1 MDHYGDFQNEIYLQ
15 ALGGTLPAYPV
26 EPGELERAALEAM
39 SPRTRGYVAGG
50 AGAERT
56 MAANL
61 AAFDRWRLLP
71 RMFRG
76 VTGRDLATSV
86 CGTDLPAPVLLAP
99 VGVLGI
105 VHPDAERTVAR
116 AAAGLGV
123 PMVLSSAASTAM
135 EDVAGALDGSPAW
148 FQLYWPGDRGV
159 ARSFVQRAEAAGYR
173 AIVVTLD
180 TWQLGWRPRDLTAGY
195 LPFLLGEGIANYLSD
210 PQFRGG
216 LARPPEEDMA
226 AAVLRWVALFSDP
239 ALTWSDLAWLREQ
252 TALPILVKGV
262 LHRDDAR
269 AALDAGV
276 DGIVVSNH
284 GGRQVDGAV
293 AALDCLP
300 AVVDMVHGRVP
311 VLLDSGV
318 RTGADV
324 VKAVALGAAAVLLGR
339 PYVHGLALGGE
350 DGVRHVLRCL
360 LADLDLTLALTG
372 CRSLAEL
379 SPGSLAPAQIDAS
392 ISSRS
397 PR

>member
-1 MDHYGDFQNEIYLQ
+1 VGHYGDFQNEIYLQ
-15 ALGGTLPAYPV
+15 ALGGTPPAYPMQA
-26 EPGELERAALEAM
+26 GELERAAHEAM

-71 RMFRG
+71 RMLRG
-76 VTGRDLATSV
+76 VTGRDLSTSV

-105 VHPDAERTVAR
+105 VHPDAERAVAR

-123 PMVLSSAASTAM
+123 PMVLSSASSTSI
-135 EDVAGALDGSPAW
+135 EEVAESLAGSPGW

-159 ARSFVQRAEAAGYR
+159 ARSFVRRAEEAGYR
-173 AIVVTLD
+173 AVVVTLD
-180 TWQLGWRPRDLTAGY
+180 TWQLGWRPRDLAAGY
-195 LPFLLGEGIANYLSD
+195 LPFLLGDGVANYLSD
-210 PQFRGG
+210 PAFRAG
-216 LARPPEEDMA
+216 LERPPEEDLPA
-226 AAVLRWVALFSDP
+226 ALLRWVALFSDP

-252 TALPILVKGV
+252 TSLPILVKGV
-262 LHRDDAR
+262 LHRDDAL

-293 AALDCLP
+293 GALDCLP
-300 AVVDMVHGRVP
+300 AVVDAVHDRVP

-324 VKAVALGAAAVLLGR
+324 VKAVALGARAVLLGR

-360 LADLDLTLALTG
+360 LAETDLTLALTG

-379 SPGSLAPAQIDAS
+379 TPDLLAPAPS
-392 ISSRS
+392 
-397 PR
+397 

>member
-1 MDHYGDFQNEIYLQ
+1 VGHYGDFQSEIYLQ

-26 EPGELERAALEAM
+26 ETGELERAGFAAM

-61 AAFDRWRLLP
+61 AAFERWRLLP

-76 VTGRDLATSV
+76 VTGRDLSTSA

-99 VGVLGI
+99 VGALGI
-105 VHPDAERTVAR
+105 VHPGAERAVAR

-123 PMVLSSAASTAM
+123 PMVLSSAASTSL
-135 EDVAGALDGSPAW
+135 EDVADSLAGSPGW

-159 ARSFVQRAEAAGYR
+159 ARSFVRRAEAAGYR
-173 AIVVTLD
+173 AVVVTLD
-180 TWQLGWRPRDLTAGY
+180 AWQLGWRPRDLAAGY
-195 LPFLLGEGIANYLSD
+195 LPFLSGEGVANYLSD
-210 PQFRGG
+210 PEFRAR
-216 LARPPEEDMA
+216 LERPPEEDLPA
-226 AAVLRWVALFSDP
+226 ALLHWVALFSDP

-293 AALDCLP
+293 GALDCLP
-300 AVVDMVHGRVP
+300 AVVDAVHGRVP

-324 VKAVALGAAAVLLGR
+324 VKAVALGARAVLVGR

-360 LADLDLTLALTG
+360 LAETDLTLALTG

-379 SPGSLAPAQIDAS
+379 TSDVLAPAPS
-392 ISSRS
+392 
-397 PR
+397 

>member
-1 MDHYGDFQNEIYLQ
+1 MGHYGDFQNEIYLR
-15 ALGGTLPAYPV
+15 ALGGELPAYPV
-26 EPGELERAALEAM
+26 EPDELERAAHQVM

-61 AAFDRWRLLP
+61 AAFERWRLLP

-76 VTGRDLATSV
+76 VTGRDLSTSV

-105 VHPDAERTVAR
+105 VHPDAERAVAR

-123 PMVLSSAASTAM
+123 PMVLSSAASTSL
-135 EDVAGALDGSPAW
+135 EDVAESLAGSPGW

-159 ARSFVQRAEAAGYR
+159 ARSLVRRAEAAGYR
-173 AIVVTLD
+173 AVVVTLD

-195 LPFLLGEGIANYLSD
+195 LPFLVGDGLANYLSD
-210 PQFRGG
+210 PEFRAG
-216 LARPPEEDMA
+216 LERPPEQDLP

-293 AALDCLP
+293 GALDCLP
-300 AVVDMVHGRVP
+300 AVVDAVHSRVP

-324 VKAVALGAAAVLLGR
+324 VKAVALGADAVLVGR

-360 LADLDLTLALTG
+360 LAETDLTLALTG

-379 SPGSLAPAQIDAS
+379 TPDLLAPAPS
-392 ISSRS
+392 
-397 PR
+397 

>member
-1 MDHYGDFQNEIYLQ
+1 VGHYGDFQNEIYLQ
-15 ALGGTLPAYPV
+15 ALGGTPPAYPMQA
-26 EPGELERAALEAM
+26 GELERAAHEAM

-71 RMFRG
+71 RMLRG
-76 VTGRDLATSV
+76 VTGRDLSTSV

-105 VHPDAERTVAR
+105 VHPDAERAVAR

-123 PMVLSSAASTAM
+123 PMVLSSASSTSI
-135 EDVAGALDGSPAW
+135 EEVAESLAGSPGW

-159 ARSFVQRAEAAGYR
+159 ARSFVRRAEEAGYR
-173 AIVVTLD
+173 AVVVTLD
-180 TWQLGWRPRDLTAGY
+180 TWQLGWRPRDLAAGY
-195 LPFLLGEGIANYLSD
+195 LPFLLGDGVANYLSD
-210 PQFRGG
+210 PAFRAG
-216 LARPPEEDMA
+216 LERPPEEDLPA
-226 AAVLRWVALFSDP
+226 ALLRWVALFSDP

-252 TALPILVKGV
+252 TSLPILVKGV
-262 LHRDDAR
+262 LHRDDAL

-276 DGIVVSNH
+276 DGIMVSNH

-293 AALDCLP
+293 GALDCLP
-300 AVVDMVHGRVP
+300 AVVDAVHGRVP

-324 VKAVALGAAAVLLGR
+324 VKAVALGARAVLLGR
-339 PYVHGLALGGE
+339 PYVHGLALGGGE

-360 LADLDLTLALTG
+360 LAETDLTLALTG

-379 SPGSLAPAQIDAS
+379 TPDLLAPAPS
-392 ISSRS
+392 
-397 PR
+397 

>member
-1 MDHYGDFQNEIYLQ
+1 
-15 ALGGTLPAYPV
+15 
-26 EPGELERAALEAM
+26 
-39 SPRTRGYVAGG
+39 
-50 AGAERT
+50 

-71 RMFRG
+71 RMLRG
-76 VTGRDLATSV
+76 VTGRDLSTSV

-105 VHPDAERTVAR
+105 VHPDAERAVAR

-123 PMVLSSAASTAM
+123 PMVLSSASSTSI
-135 EDVAGALDGSPAW
+135 EEVAESLAGSPGW

-159 ARSFVQRAEAAGYR
+159 ARSFVRRAEEAGYR
-173 AIVVTLD
+173 AVVVTLD
-180 TWQLGWRPRDLTAGY
+180 TWQLGWRPRDLAAGY
-195 LPFLLGEGIANYLSD
+195 LPFLLGDGVANYLSD
-210 PQFRGG
+210 PAFRAG
-216 LARPPEEDMA
+216 LERPPEEDLPA
-226 AAVLRWVALFSDP
+226 ALLRWVALFSDP

-252 TALPILVKGV
+252 TSLPILVKGV
-262 LHRDDAR
+262 LHRDDAL

-293 AALDCLP
+293 GALDCLP
-300 AVVDMVHGRVP
+300 AVVDAVHGRVP

-324 VKAVALGAAAVLLGR
+324 VKAVALGARAVLLGR

-360 LADLDLTLALTG
+360 LAETDLTLALTG

-379 SPGSLAPAQIDAS
+379 TPDLLAPAPS
-392 ISSRS
+392 
-397 PR
+397 

>member
-1 MDHYGDFQNEIYLQ
+1 MGHYGDFQNEIYLQ
-15 ALGGTLPAYPV
+15 ALGGTPPAYPMQA
-26 EPGELERAALEAM
+26 GELERAAHEAM

-71 RMFRG
+71 RMLRG
-76 VTGRDLATSV
+76 VTGRDLSTSV

-105 VHPDAERTVAR
+105 VHPDAERAVAR

-123 PMVLSSAASTAM
+123 PMVLSSASSTSI
-135 EDVAGALDGSPAW
+135 EEVAESLAGSPGW

-159 ARSFVQRAEAAGYR
+159 ARSFVRRAEEAGYR
-173 AIVVTLD
+173 AVVVTLD
-180 TWQLGWRPRDLTAGY
+180 TWQLGWRPRDLAAGY
-195 LPFLLGEGIANYLSD
+195 LPFLLGDGVANYLSD
-210 PQFRGG
+210 PAFRAG
-216 LARPPEEDMA
+216 LERPPEEDLPA
-226 AAVLRWVALFSDP
+226 ALLRWVALFSDP

-252 TALPILVKGV
+252 TSLPILVKGV
-262 LHRDDAR
+262 LHRDDAL

-276 DGIVVSNH
+276 DGIMVSNH

-293 AALDCLP
+293 GALDCLP
-300 AVVDMVHGRVP
+300 AVVDAVHGRVP

-324 VKAVALGAAAVLLGR
+324 VKAVALGARAVLLGR

-360 LADLDLTLALTG
+360 LAETDLTLALTG

-379 SPGSLAPAQIDAS
+379 TPDLLAPAPS
-392 ISSRS
+392 
-397 PR
+397 